1 MITRA
6 HGKEKV
12 LGTLPASA
20 HIAIKAGK
28 GKRRDSGAAKF
39 TPGKPVAVVVSEM
52 QAREQQT
59 KKGFGILNIKNMKAL

>member
-20 HIAIKAGK
+20 HSAIKAGK
-28 GKRRDSGAAKF
+28 GKGRDSGTAEF
-39 TPGKPVAVVVSEM
+39 TPGKPVAASEM
-52 QAREQQT
+52 HAREQQA
-59 KKGFGILNIKNMKAL
+59 KKGTWDIKRKK